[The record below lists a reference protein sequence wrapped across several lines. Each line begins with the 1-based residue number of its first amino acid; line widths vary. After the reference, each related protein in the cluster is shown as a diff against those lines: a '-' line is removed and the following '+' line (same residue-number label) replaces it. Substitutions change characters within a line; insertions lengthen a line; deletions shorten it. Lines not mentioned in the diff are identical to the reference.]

1 VIFLAKGTLT
11 WAVTNDDNN
20 TIATQETYDFTVDGS
35 IPAFVAE
42 SEDELSCS
50 ITTGSLGTLANN
62 PGAAVIKYED
72 TLTGSNTSAVEFS
85 FDGGKHFITVNQKEV
100 TKALHTGSD
109 LRVRF
114 TITRQNNTDIST
126 IDDYGVYHSG

>member
-1 VIFLAKGTLT
+1 MVFAGGPFLICG
-11 WAVTNDDNN
+11 
-20 TIATQETYDFTVDGS
+20 GH
-35 IPAFVAE
+35 IPKISLFKFP
-42 SEDELSCS
+42 S
-50 ITTGSLGTLANN
+50 ITIYLCLTDDILSISLINLSLFLL
-62 PGAAVIKYED
+62 GAAVIKYED